1 MGEIKKQSI
10 NNTFLSYIG
19 AGLGFLII
27 YIQPH
32 LISSSDIGLLR
43 LLYSFSWMA
52 AVVMPLGIGII
63 TIRFFP
69 KIKDETSRHHGF
81 FSLIF
86 LIASLGA
93 LLIGITL
100 YLNKHFF
107 ESYYQKSPEFPS
119 YFNEA
124 IVFAYV
130 LSLISAYSLYSSSLL
145 KTSFTVFLTDIF
157 TRVGQLVLVILYHYQ
172 LISKDILIFSYM
184 GVFLIQ
190 LILLIGYLVYH
201 KSVSLK
207 IDWSF
212 FKTLPLKEIIFFGLL
227 MMVTAFASLGIKFID
242 QLMVGHFFNAN
253 MVGIYATSV
262 MMCAI
267 MEIPFNSL
275 DRIAQ
280 PKIAHAWNVRD
291 VAEVSKI
298 YEMSSRYMFFIGGF
312 LFCLLWAS
320 IDLIFMFL
328 PAEYEL
334 GKIAFYIISFSSLFN
349 LLTGV
354 NSSVILFSH
363 KYFAASIFLFILIGV
378 SFIANNLLI
387 APFGISGAAMATLIA
402 IGTFNFLKYIY
413 ILIRFKMQPFTKHT
427 AYIFISV
434 LACVIPIL
442 LLPSSLHAV
451 VKSLIGFSITVIV
464 FSLMNI
470 RYKTIEEVNKV
481 FKRLK
486 LLK

>member
-32 LISSSDIGLLR
+32 LIASSDIGLLR

-52 AVVMPLGIGII
+52 AVVMPLGIGSI
-63 TIRFFP
+63 TMRYFP
-69 KIKDETSRHHGF
+69 KIKDEAGKHHGF
-81 FSLIF
+81 FALIF

-93 LLIGITL
+93 LLIGTGL
-100 YLNKHFF
+100 YLNKSFF
-107 ESYYQKSPEFPS
+107 ENYYQKSPEFPQ

-130 LSLISAYSLYSSSLL
+130 LSLISVYSLYSSSLL

-157 TRVGQLVLVILYHYQ
+157 TRVGQLLLVIIYHYQ
-172 LISKDILIFSYM
+172 LISKHTLVLAYM
-184 GVFLIQ
+184 AVFLVQ
-190 LILLIGYLVYH
+190 LILLISYLVYH
-201 KSVSLK
+201 KSVRLK

-227 MMVTAFASLGIKFID
+227 MMITAFASLGIKFID
-242 QLMVGHFFNAN
+242 QLMVGHFLNEN
-253 MVGIYATSV
+253 MVGVYATSV

-280 PKIAHAWNVRD
+280 PKIAHAWNIKD
-291 VAEVSKI
+291 VAEVAKI
-298 YEMSSRYMFFIGGF
+298 YEMSSRYMFFVGGF
-312 LFCLLWAS
+312 LFCLLWSS

-328 PAEYEL
+328 PFEYQA
-334 GKIAFYIISFSSLFN
+334 GKTAFFIISFSSLFN

-354 NSSVILFSH
+354 NSSVIMYSH
-363 KYFAASIFLFILIGV
+363 KYFAASVFLFVLIAV
-378 SFIANNLLI
+378 SFFANNLLI
-387 APFGISGAAMATLIA
+387 GPYGISGAAIATLIA

-413 ILIRFKMQPFTKHT
+413 ILIRFNMQPFTKHT
-427 AYIFISV
+427 AYILMSV
-434 LACVIPIL
+434 IVCVLPIL
-442 LLPSSLHAV
+442 LLPSDMHAI
-451 VKSLIGFSITVIV
+451 VKSVIGCSLTVIV
-464 FSLMNI
+464 FSFMNI
-470 RYKTIEEVNKV
+470 RYKTIDEVNKV